1 MYYADEF
8 VILCWLSMIYDK
20 MLKTSLFRCKREG
33 GEKESILSEYV
44 FKQIGKID
52 QFFFAQNAMALVQL
66 IKYQTIHF
74 WTKHHATWGEAAYNV
89 VTSIATY
96 TNALQQSGWWVGEQT
111 VTVAKVNVSLR

>member
-1 MYYADEF
+1 
-8 VILCWLSMIYDK
+8 
-20 MLKTSLFRCKREG
+20 MLKTLLFRCKREG

-74 WTKHHATWGEAAYNV
+74 
-89 VTSIATY
+89 
-96 TNALQQSGWWVGEQT
+96 
-111 VTVAKVNVSLR
+111 

>member
-1 MYYADEF
+1 
-8 VILCWLSMIYDK
+8 

-66 IKYQTIHF
+66 IKHQTIHF
-74 WTKHHATWGEAAYNV
+74 RAKHHAARGEAAYNV

-96 TNALQQSGWWVGEQT
+96 TNALQQSG
-111 VTVAKVNVSLR
+111 